1 MNQFRSRHNPFVAKN
16 SMFDEQPEVIVFLEQ
31 MNRNA
36 AKLHLKSTFYD
47 SPHGLNNPL
56 NKSTAFDVAKLGA
69 ECMKD
74 ARFRRVVSTHKYVV
88 KRKENEVLIRK

>member
-1 MNQFRSRHNPFVAKN
+1 
-16 SMFDEQPEVIVFLEQ
+16 MFDEQPEVLVFLEQ

-36 AKLHLKSTFYD
+36 AKLGLKSTFYD

-69 ECMKD
+69 ECM
-74 ARFRRVVSTHKYVV
+74 
-88 KRKENEVLIRK
+88 

>member
-1 MNQFRSRHNPFVAKN
+1 M
-16 SMFDEQPEVIVFLEQ
+16 FLEQ

-36 AKLHLKSTFYD
+36 AKLGLKSTFYD

-74 ARFRRVVSTHKYVV
+74 ERFRRVVSTFKYVV
-88 KRKENEVLIRK
+88 KRKENETLIR